1 MHYLMMIYLFKRI
14 TPADAGNTPLTF
26 GYRKCLGD
34 HPRRCGKYTKRSL
47 YNATY
52 SLSIPFHLSIFKTID
67 KLTV

>member
-14 TPADAGNTPLTF
+14 TPADAGNTNFGQSMRLTW
-26 GYRKCLGD
+26 RD

-67 KLTV
+67 KLTI